1 MNNRNLLAVALQNQ
15 ATTVLDFNIETI
27 LEVERVIINLGELE
41 AF

>member
-1 MNNRNLLAVALQNQ
+1 MNNRNQLAVALQNQ
-15 ATTVLDFNIETI
+15 AATVLDFNIETI